1 MGSTSPEAPALACLS
16 SSLARCVLKTQ
27 LCCLSRQKK
36 QDNWLALKLEAPS
49 EKRFMCQNTSWAF
62 TCPCRWGD
70 PNLQHIYNSQKENRW
85 RQKRRHFTILYT
97 ASRPNT
103 VEFFCR
109 ELATAV
115 DTVRRRNGTKSRS
128 GGFSET
134 ELLGK
139 EAACC
144 AGKWSLAF

>member
-27 LCCLSRQKK
+27 LCCLSKQKK

-70 PNLQHIYNSQKENRW
+70 PNLQHIYNGQKENRW

-97 ASRPNT
+97 ATPASRT
-103 VEFFCR
+103 LQSSSVENS
-109 ELATAV
+109 A
-115 DTVRRRNGTKSRS
+115 DTVRRRRVGQKV
-128 GGFSET
+128 G
-134 ELLGK
+134 
-139 EAACC
+139 APD
-144 AGKWSLAF
+144 LARQSC